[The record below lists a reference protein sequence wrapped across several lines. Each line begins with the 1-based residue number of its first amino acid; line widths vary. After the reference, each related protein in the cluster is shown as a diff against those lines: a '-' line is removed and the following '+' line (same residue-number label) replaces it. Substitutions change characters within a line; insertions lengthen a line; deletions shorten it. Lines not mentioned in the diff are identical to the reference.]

1 MLPHPDAYFSIRL
14 AGTLA
19 IILDL
24 VLIALGA
31 FVLFIL
37 VFVPYGGATIA
48 AWGLPFYLVILAAS
62 IGQMIIAINLIL
74 TRPWARVAF
83 LISAA
88 GTAFFSLFIIGLV
101 WTAGLW
107 LSEPTQAVPN
117 AGEQVRELDLI
128 VLLIF
133 AIPIA
138 LSVWWLVLFTRPR
151 IIAAFES
158 SSYLKLAR
166 GK

>member
-19 IILDL
+19 IILDV

-31 FVLFIL
+31 FALFVLVL
-37 VFVPYGGATIA
+37 VPYGGATIA
-48 AWGLPFYLVILAAS
+48 AWGLPIYLVILAAS
-62 IGQMIIAINLIL
+62 IGQMIIAINLIRR
-74 TRPWARVAF
+74 RPWARVAF
-83 LISAA
+83 LVSAA

-101 WTAGLW
+101 WAAGLW
-107 LSEPTQAVPN
+107 LSEQTQAVPN
-117 AGEQVRELDLI
+117 AGEQVRDLDLI

-158 SSYLKLAR
+158 SSCLKLAS